1 MTRDVVEVMQD
12 ALAMPLEARTT
23 LAGSLL
29 DSLETEID
37 PGVEAAWRDEI
48 QRRSAE
54 LDSGAVAAVPWR
66 EIEEQMQSALKPAR

>member
-1 MTRDVVEVMQD
+1 MQD

-29 DSLETEID
+29 DSLETETD

-66 EIEEQMQSALKPAR
+66 EIEEQMQSALKRAR